1 MTNYIFEY
9 FSKKKQ
15 NEKITKSLPEEQQI
29 FWSNFLTDSDRIENN
44 ADRQSRRKTV
54 SLDFKLK
61 NKRTGDETTLL
72 DLLIDD
78 TPTALENIIQ
88 KENDEFISS
97 QLPRLEVI
105 LSELDDLDKEIILLY
120 FNYEEREYKYKG
132 YEFKTYKQR
141 SYREIGRILNL
152 DYRKIQRKIPHI
164 MNYITR
170 RLLE

>member
-1 MTNYIFEY
+1 MTNYISEY

-105 LSELDDLDKEIILLY
+105 LGELDDLDKEIILLY
-120 FNYEEREYKYKG
+120 LNYEEREYKYKG

-141 SYREIGRILNL
+141 SYREMGRILNL
-152 DYRKIQRKIPHI
+152 DYRKIQRKISHI

>member
-1 MTNYIFEY
+1 MTNYISEY

-29 FWSNFLTDSDRIENN
+29 F
-44 ADRQSRRKTV
+44 
-54 SLDFKLK
+54 
-61 NKRTGDETTLL
+61 
-72 DLLIDD
+72 

-105 LSELDDLDKEIILLY
+105 LGELDDLDKEIILLY